1 MAETGFRTLSP
12 EAAEVRPIL
21 RGLFAEYSQR
31 YGNYFAGDSEQDP
44 VSRYLPPQGLF
55 LVLEDQGEIIATG
68 AYKPYNATTAEIKRI
83 WTAPAL
89 RGQGIAQRMVRQL
102 EQHALNAGYQHIYLT
117 TGFRQPE
124 AVALYLSLDYQPG
137 FDTRRNFEEYSRP
150 PYDGRLRFT
159 KSLVN
164 SSPVSTNGVTHYG

>member
-1 MAETGFRTLSP
+1 
-12 EAAEVRPIL
+12 
-21 RGLFAEYSQR
+21 
-31 YGNYFAGDSEQDP
+31 
-44 VSRYLPPQGLF
+44 
-55 LVLEDQGEIIATG
+55 
-68 AYKPYNATTAEIKRI
+68 
-83 WTAPAL
+83 
-89 RGQGIAQRMVRQL
+89 MVRQL